1 MCAVHNKEIKRL
13 DKKSALAGRRAAG
26 DIPTF
31 SLYGEAEAA
40 AGMEFVHIEDIQSRS
55 EKHNWEIEAHVH
67 RGLFQLLVVESGRAA
82 VLLDER
88 RIEAVPPAVIAVP
101 PAAVHAF
108 QFERG
113 TRGHVLTVAEALLF
127 DEAGPVESLLDEA
140 RVIPLGN
147 DAQGAL
153 VALLTQVA
161 AEFRKEAPG
170 RAAMIEWLVRAALLH
185 VARAHLAAAQ
195 AGEGTRGRGRAERFA
210 RFRKL
215 VEDHYRDHWS
225 LARYA
230 TSLKMTEG
238 QLNRLSRAVA
248 GIPAAELVQQRLL
261 LEARRRL
268 IHVAAPVAQ
277 IAYELGYQDPAYFCR
292 IFKKRVG
299 LTPSAFRQRQETP

>member
-1 MCAVHNKEIKRL
+1 MCAVHNSQIKRL
-13 DKKSALAGRRAAG
+13 ARKSTLATRRAGG
-26 DIPTF
+26 DIPAF
-31 SLYGEAEAA
+31 SLYGEAVAA
-40 AGMEFVHIEDIQSRS
+40 TGAEFVHIEDIQSRS

-67 RGLFQLLVVESGRAA
+67 RGLFQILVVESGRAA

-88 RIEAVPPAVIAVP
+88 RLEAVPPAVIAVP

-127 DEAGPVESLLDEA
+127 DEAGPIEGLFAEPRVVPLGEEA
-140 RVIPLGN
+140 RAAL
-147 DAQGAL
+147 GAL
-153 VALLTQVA
+153 LIQVD
-161 AEFRKEAPG
+161 AEFRREAPG
-170 RAAMIEWLVRAALLH
+170 RTAMIEWLVRAALLH
-185 VARAHLAAAQ
+185 VARAALAASQ
-195 AGEGTRGRGRAERFA
+195 AEEGGRGRGRAERFA

-215 VEDHYRDHWS
+215 VEEHYRDHWP

-230 TSLKMTEG
+230 EALKMTEG
-238 QLNRLSRAVA
+238 QLNRLTRAVA
-248 GIPAAELVQQRLL
+248 GLPAAELVQQRLL

-292 IFKKRVG
+292 IFKRRVG
-299 LTPSAFRQRQETP
+299 LTPTAFRRQRQS